1 MPGITLAT
9 IITTIV
15 ISATISFGLTVLSR
29 ALSPDPKEDA
39 ANRGGWRSRI
49 FQSKNPL
56 APRDMIYGE
65 VRKSG
70 TVVYQEVTSDSRYLH
85 NIIVL
90 GTGEVEAIPVIFLD
104 DYPIYDDDL
113 DSENRVVKGKFAKKV
128 RIVKYLGTD
137 TQVADPTFI
146 IDSDDHW
153 TSSHRLQGMCYIHV
167 ILLFDR
173 DVFTSEP
180 AISAYIK
187 GKKVS
192 DPRNLIAKSFSI
204 NPASVFRDYVT
215 TGIKDMG
222 VGFDGGDIDDVLL
235 AATANDC
242 DEFVNVK
249 AISYDVESTNGDE
262 ILLKPDSVSGGASV
276 SGVAPTSPAPT
287 PASPPTSTST
297 TVTAN
302 AGPDRTINAGNSI
315 RIGGSD
321 SITNPSG
328 PTTYSWASAGGSNGS
343 LSSSTISRPTFN
355 SRNISAGTTVTVSWR
370 KTVTNNGVSDSD
382 TVTITL
388 SGPRQSGNGNGNRG
402 GRTSGS
408 GSRVHNGDETPDD
421 GSPHEG
427 GENGNSPGEGESPA
441 PGLPPPATKAGL
453 IEPQGFPLQTGD
465 RVTYAGT
472 TRYVVFLRPFL
483 SDIHQSHA
491 IKLATS
497 YNNAVAGIS
506 ITPPKVG
513 TQVTKTAEPRYSC
526 SGVIDSSRTPRDNMS
541 DILSSMGGKAV
552 YTQGKWKVRAA
563 VYNPPILEYDESD
576 IISKVNLQTKHS
588 LRERFNAVKGQY
600 ISPINLGVP
609 GEYPQIKNA
618 FYQTEDGG
626 ERVFGSL
633 DLLFTSR
640 PHTAQR
646 LAKIKLEEHRQSII
660 FKSSFNLTALA
671 VQPTD
676 TIFLSI
682 PRMGWDRKPFE
693 IIEWEFVGNNDDKR
707 IPVFTVDMTLKE
719 TASGI
724 YDWNMGEETTTD
736 LAPNTNL
743 ANPLSPVT
751 GITVEFE
758 VIIGEDGTAY
768 TRMKICWDPHP
779 SPAASSYSVE
789 YRKTG
794 DLTWTP
800 GGSVNTPNTC
810 IIVEPVEPGVAY
822 EVRVR
827 ARNFTGLDSPY
838 GYFTSSGVVGDRTPP
853 GDPTSI
859 TLDPDPGGYFV
870 MWENPPDLDLDVIE
884 VWERKIP

>member
-1 MPGITLAT
+1 MPGVTAAT
-9 IITTIV
+9 IITTLL
-15 ISATISFGLTVLSR
+15 ISTAVSFGLTVLSR

-276 SGVAPTSPAPT
+276 SGVAPTSPAP
-287 PASPPTSTST
+287 PPTSPTDTDTIWCYQRSRVSDPPSGGRTTENHLPSGCLTFEPPSNADNAVFKYTRTRTYVNGIFTSA
-297 TVTAN
+297 TAWGN
-302 AGPDRTINAGNSI
+302 GVLVHDRT
-315 RIGGSD
+315 
-321 SITNPSG
+321 
-328 PTTYSWASAGGSNGS
+328 
-343 LSSSTISRPTFN
+343 SR
-355 SRNISAGTTVTVSWR
+355 
-370 KTVTNNGVSDSD
+370 
-382 TVTITL
+382 
-388 SGPRQSGNGNGNRG
+388 GNRG

-408 GSRVHNGDETPDD
+408 GSGARNGDGPFDDENPPEEDVPDED
-421 GSPHEG
+421 LNPPEG
-427 GENGNSPGEGESPA
+427 GENGNRPGEGESPA
-441 PGLPPPATKAGL
+441 PGFPPAVKKAGL

-483 SDIHQSHA
+483 SDIHRSHA

-497 YNNAVAGIS
+497 YDNAVAGIS

>member
-1 MPGITLAT
+1 MPGVTAAT
-9 IITTIV
+9 IITTLL
-15 ISATISFGLTVLSR
+15 ISTAVSFGLTVLSR

-153 TSSHRLQGMCYIHV
+153 TSSHRLQGICYIHV

-192 DPRNLIAKSFSI
+192 DPRNSLPKSFSI

-262 ILLKPDSVSGGASV
+262 ILLKPDSVSGGAHV
-276 SGVAPTSPAPT
+276 RG
-287 PASPPTSTST
+287 
-297 TVTAN
+297 
-302 AGPDRTINAGNSI
+302 
-315 RIGGSD
+315 
-321 SITNPSG
+321 
-328 PTTYSWASAGGSNGS
+328 SAGV
-343 LSSSTISRPTFN
+343 R
-355 SRNISAGTTVTVSWR
+355 
-370 KTVTNNGVSDSD
+370 
-382 TVTITL
+382 
-388 SGPRQSGNGNGNRG
+388 GNRRGSEG

-408 GSRVHNGDETPDD
+408 GSRVHNGDAPDGGTPN
-421 GSPHEG
+421 EG

-441 PGLPPPATKAGL
+441 PGLTPAVKKAGL

-497 YNNAVAGIS
+497 YDNAVAGIS

-633 DLLFTSR
+633 DLPFTSR

-646 LAKIKLEEHRQSII
+646 LAKIKLEEHRQSIV

-707 IPVFTVDMTLKE
+707 IPVFTVGMTLKE
-719 TASGI
+719 TASAI